1 MDPGTLL
8 AGRYR
13 IEAALASGGMGVVY
27 SATQLPLNRSVAIKV
42 LRRELLKHG
51 PFLARL
57 RREAQTVARL
67 KHPNIINITDLVLE
81 EDLAFFVMDL
91 LQGESFG
98 TRIAKPQVLDESLAA
113 NLGCQVLAALE
124 VAHGVGLV
132 HRDVKPDNI
141 FLVDPAKDGLPPVAK
156 LLDFGLVKNTEQV
169 DDRLTADHAVLG
181 TWQYMPPEQARGEE
195 ADARADLYALGA
207 CLYYALTKMRPY
219 QAAKLEPPT
228 FALSDVPAPDI
239 RTYRPDLSPT
249 LAATIHQA
257 LDKDRL
263 RRFQSA
269 REMADALARSCSR
282 MMPFRRPTEND
293 QPSVL
298 DDPTAAPLANDG
310 GSEEP
315 GARVAAIHRAIGSSV
330 VLQGAAKAGS
340 RPLNVVDARELRE
353 TTLQS
358 SNRSNTANTGTAS
371 VPSSP
376 ISTEVETQPL
386 IRELEKNIPTQ
397 RTSSPTQIDPRR
409 APAAYEPTVDVLPT
423 EQLELPSQD
432 LVSAEMDSIE
442 SVELRSIPANL
453 PPNDANHAAASRL
466 GGPQWSPPQKLR
478 APAVLTFQD
487 SSLASGV
494 PSSSRGDR
502 ETPTTIGKRQQ
513 DSRRR
518 LAWMFFFG
526 ALVFLSGLLLGQFLV
541 K

>member
-27 SATQLPLNRSVAIKV
+27 SATQLPLNRAVAIKV

-98 TRIAKPQVLDESLAA
+98 TRIAKPLVLDEALVA
-113 NLGCQVLAALE
+113 NIGCQVLAALE

-141 FLVDPAKDGLPPVAK
+141 FLVDPVKEGSGSPPVAK
-156 LLDFGLVKNTEQV
+156 LLDFGLVKNTEQT

-195 ADARADLYALGA
+195 ADARSDLYALGA

-282 MMPFRRPTEND
+282 TMPWRRPPENE

-298 DDPTAAPLANDG
+298 DEPTMGASSDG
-310 GSEEP
+310 RSEEP
-315 GARVAAIHRAIGSSV
+315 SVRVAAIHRAIGSSV
-330 VLQGAAKAGS
+330 ALQQQGIAGS
-340 RPLNVVDARELRE
+340 RPLDVSDARELRE
-353 TTLQS
+353 STLQS
-358 SNRSNTANTGTAS
+358 SATAS
-371 VPSSP
+371 NVSTRSSP

-386 IRELEKNIPTQ
+386 IRGPHEAATNK
-397 RTSSPTQIDPRR
+397 RASSPTQIDPRR

-442 SVELRSIPANL
+442 SVELRSIPANV
-453 PPNDANHAAASRL
+453 PANDAL
-466 GGPQWSPPQKLR
+466 GGAAPAPHWSPPQKLR
-478 APAVLTFQD
+478 APPPLLTFQD
-487 SSLASGV
+487 SSGAWEPTSGV
-494 PSSSRGDR
+494 SSSSRGDR
-502 ETPTTIGKRQQ
+502 ETPTTMGKVRQQ
-513 DSRRR
+513 EGRRR
-518 LAWMFFFG
+518 LAWMLFFG